1 MLVVELFVVRL
12 EVAEI
17 TDARNVCLTRS
28 LSCFTPALF
37 YLSSNNALRT
47 KYADRGELSSLF
59 AKRMGIPDVRVTA

>member
-17 TDARNVCLTRS
+17 TDARNVCLRS
-28 LSCFTPALF
+28 ISCFTPALF
-37 YLSSNNALRT
+37 YLSPNNALRT